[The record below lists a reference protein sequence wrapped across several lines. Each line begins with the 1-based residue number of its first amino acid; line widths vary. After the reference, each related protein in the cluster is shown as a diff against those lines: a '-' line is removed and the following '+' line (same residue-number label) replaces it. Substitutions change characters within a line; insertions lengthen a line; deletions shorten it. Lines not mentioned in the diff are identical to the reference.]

1 MSPAV
6 ITIII
11 VAAAVILLIS
21 GKIPIAAIAISVP
34 VALVI
39 TGVLTPQEA
48 FANFANQWPLIFM
61 FMFMVGESLFRTG
74 FADIAGRAAI
84 NLSGNKENLFLLWI
98 MIISMILS
106 AFLSNLGVIACLL
119 PIVMA
124 GVKKG
129 NYSPKKALLSMAFA
143 SSLGG
148 TITLIGTPPNGVVNS
163 VLGKMETGLTPF
175 KFFDFALVGL
185 PLAVIGIAVLFFV
198 SLKFMPT
205 EDIDTESDDY
215 EGPQSAENVTYRQN
229 KMWIAI
235 TVFIVIVLIMAAG
248 SYIPFI
254 SKTLHLGLLTTAALG
269 AVIVIAT
276 GTISWKEAYT
286 SVSWTT
292 VISFAT
298 LLSLSTALKKSGAV
312 EVIAKGMTG
321 ISETPFILMAV
332 LIFITMLLT
341 QFTFNTAATGII
353 APIAVGAATSLGV
366 SPYPFLMAVAMSA
379 SACFMS
385 PIATGP
391 NIAIVGP
398 GRLKFIDFVKSGF
411 ILQIVSFFV
420 ILLLSALI
428 WKF

>member
-1 MSPAV
+1 MSPAM
-6 ITIII
+6 ITILI
-11 VAAAVILLIS
+11 VLVLVILLMI
-21 GKIPIAAIAISVP
+21 GKIPIAALAVSVP
-34 VALVI
+34 VALVM
-39 TGVLTPQEA
+39 TGVLTSKEA

-61 FMFMVGESLFRTG
+61 FMFMVGEALFRTG
-74 FADIAGRAAI
+74 FADIAGRFAI
-84 NLSGNKENLFLLWI
+84 KMSKNKESLFLLWI
-98 MIISMILS
+98 MIISLILS

-119 PIVMA
+119 PIVLA

-129 NYSPKKALLSMAFA
+129 NYSVKKAVLSMAFA

-148 TITLIGTPPNGVVNS
+148 TLTLIGTPPNGVVNS
-163 VLGKMETGLTPF
+163 VMGTMKLDIAPF

-185 PLAVIGIAVLFFV
+185 PLSIIGILTLYFI
-198 SLKFMPT
+198 SLKFMPS
-205 EDIDTESDDY
+205 EKVDTESADY
-215 EGPQSAENVTYRQN
+215 EGPAEDKNFKYRED

-235 TVFIVIVLIMAAG
+235 IVFVLIVFIMAAG

-254 SKTLHLGLLTTAALG
+254 KSTLHLDLLTTAALG
-269 AVIVIAT
+269 AVIIVAT
-276 GTISWKEAYT
+276 GTISWKEAYS

-298 LLSLSTALKKSGAV
+298 LLSLSTALSKSGAV
-312 EVIAKGMTG
+312 AVIAGGITG
-321 ISETPFILMAV
+321 ITTTPFILMAIII
-332 LIFITMLLT
+332 LITMFLT

-353 APIAVGAATSLGV
+353 APIAVAAATAAGV

-391 NIAIVGP
+391 NIAVVGP
-398 GRLKFIDFVKSGF
+398 GRLKFSDFVKAGWV
-411 ILQIVSFFV
+411 LQIVSFVV
-420 ILLLSALI
+420 ILLVTSLV

>member
-1 MSPAV
+1 MSAAI

-11 VAAAVILLIS
+11 VIAAVILLII
-21 GKIPIAAIAISVP
+21 GKIPIAAIAIAVP
-34 VALVI
+34 VSLVM
-39 TGVLTPQEA
+39 TGVLSSGEA
-48 FANFANQWPLIFM
+48 FANFANQWPLTFM

-74 FADIAGRAAI
+74 FADIAGRYAI
-84 NLSGNKENLFLLWI
+84 RMSKDKEDLFLLWI
-98 MIISMILS
+98 MIISLVLS
-106 AFLSNLGVIACLL
+106 AFLSNLGVIACLM
-119 PIVMA
+119 PIVLA

-129 NYSPKKALLSMAFA
+129 DYSPKKALLSMAFA

-163 VLGKMETGLTPF
+163 VMDTMNLNIERF
-175 KFFDFALVGL
+175 KFFDFALVGI
-185 PLAVIGIAVLFFV
+185 PLSIIGILVIYFF
-198 SLKFMPT
+198 SLKCMPN
-205 EDIDTESDDY
+205 EKIDMDAPDY
-215 EGPQSAENVTYRQN
+215 EGPATADDFQYRKN
-229 KMWIAI
+229 KMWIAVV
-235 TVFIVIVLIMAAG
+235 VFILIVFTMAAG

-254 SKTLHLGLLTTAALG
+254 KKTLHLNLLTTAALG

-298 LLSLSTALKKSGAV
+298 LLSLSKALSKSGAV
-312 EVIAKGMTG
+312 AMIAEGMMG
-321 ISETPFILMAV
+321 ISQAPIILMA
-332 LIFITMLLT
+332 IIIIMTMLLT

-353 APIAVGAATSLGV
+353 APIAVASATAAGV
-366 SPYPFLMAVAMSA
+366 SPLPFLMAVAMSA

-398 GRLKFIDFVKSGF
+398 GKLKFIDFIKSGW
-411 ILQIVSFFV
+411 ILQIISFIV
-420 ILLLSALI
+420 ILILTGFI

>member
-1 MSPAV
+1 MSPAI

-11 VAAAVILLIS
+11 VLAAVILLII
-21 GKIPIAAIAISVP
+21 GKIPIAAIAIGVP
-34 VALVI
+34 VALVM
-39 TGVLTPQEA
+39 TGVLTAGEA

-74 FADIAGRAAI
+74 FADIAGRFAI
-84 NLSGNKENLFLLWI
+84 KMSKDSEDLFLLWI
-98 MIISMILS
+98 MVISLILS

-124 GVKKG
+124 GVTKG
-129 NYSPKKALLSMAFA
+129 GYSPKKALLAMAFA

-163 VLGKMETGLTPF
+163 VMDTMNLQIEPF
-175 KFFDFALVGL
+175 KFFDYALVGI
-185 PLAVIGIAVLFFV
+185 PLAAIGILVIYFI

-205 EDIDTESDDY
+205 EDVDTTSEDY
-215 EGPQSAENVTYRQN
+215 EGPADQSGFQFRKK
-229 KMWIAI
+229 KMWIAV
-235 TVFIVIVLIMAAG
+235 TVFVLIVLIMAVG
-248 SYIPFI
+248 SYVPFI
-254 SKTLHLGLLTTAALG
+254 KKTLHLNLLTTAALG

-276 GTISWKEAYT
+276 GTITWKEAYT

-298 LLSLSTALKKSGAV
+298 LLSLSTALSKSGAV
-312 EVIAKGMTG
+312 KLVAEGMTG
-321 ISETPFILMAV
+321 ITSTPFVLMAII
-332 LIFITMLLT
+332 IFMTMLLT

-353 APIAVGAATSLGV
+353 APIAVAAAAAADV

-398 GRLKFIDFVKSGF
+398 GRLKFIDFVKSGW
-411 ILQIVSFFV
+411 ILQIVSFIV
-420 ILLLSALI
+420 ILVLTGLI

>member
-1 MSPAV
+1 MSPAI

-11 VAAAVILLIS
+11 VLAAVILLII
-21 GKIPIAAIAISVP
+21 GRIPIAAIAIGVP
-34 VALVI
+34 VALVM
-39 TGVLTPQEA
+39 TGVLTAGEA

-74 FADIAGRAAI
+74 FADIAGRFAI
-84 NLSGNKENLFLLWI
+84 KMSKDREDLFLLWI
-98 MIISMILS
+98 MVISLVLS

-124 GVKKG
+124 GVAKG
-129 NYSPKKALLSMAFA
+129 GYSPKKALLAMAFS

-163 VLGKMETGLTPF
+163 VMDTMKLDIAPF
-175 KFFDFALVGL
+175 RFFDYALVGI
-185 PLAVIGIAVLFFV
+185 PLAVIGILVIYFI

-205 EDIDTESDDY
+205 DEVDTTSADY
-215 EGPQSAENVTYRQN
+215 EGPADQSNFQFRKN
-229 KMWIAI
+229 KMPVAI

-254 SKTLHLGLLTTAALG
+254 KNTLHLNLLTTAALG

-276 GTISWKEAYT
+276 GTITWKEAYT

-298 LLSLSTALKKSGAV
+298 LLSLSKALSKSGAV
-312 EVIAKGMTG
+312 KMVAEGMTG
-321 ISETPFILMAV
+321 ITSTPFILMAII
-332 LIFITMLLT
+332 IFMTMLLT

-353 APIAVGAATSLGV
+353 APIAVAAAAAADV
-366 SPYPFLMAVAMSA
+366 SPYPFLMAVAMGA

-398 GRLKFIDFVKSGF
+398 GRLKFIDFVKSGW
-411 ILQIVSFFV
+411 ILQIVSFIV
-420 ILLLSALI
+420 ILVLTGLV

>member
-6 ITIII
+6 ITILI
-11 VAAAVILLIS
+11 VVILVILLMI
-21 GKIPIAAIAISVP
+21 GKIPIAALAISVP
-34 VALVI
+34 VALVM
-39 TGVLTPQEA
+39 TGVLTSKKPSPNS
-48 FANFANQWPLIFM
+48 ANKGPMIFM
-61 FMFMVGESLFRTG
+61 FMFMVGEALFRTG
-74 FADIAGRAAI
+74 FADIAGNFAI
-84 NLSGNKENLFLLWI
+84 KMSKNRENLFLLWI
-98 MIISMILS
+98 MIISLLLS

-119 PIVMA
+119 PIVLA

-148 TITLIGTPPNGVVNS
+148 TLTLIGTPPNGVVNS
-163 VLGKMETGLTPF
+163 VMETMKLQTEPF
-175 KFFDFALVGL
+175 KFFDFALVGI
-185 PLAVIGIAVLFFV
+185 PLSIVGILVLYFFSV
-198 SLKFMPT
+198 KAMPT
-205 EDIDTESDDY
+205 DDVDMESADY
-215 EGPQSAENVTYRQN
+215 EGPAAESVVQYRTN
-229 KMWIAI
+229 KMWIAM
-235 TVFIVIVLIMAAG
+235 TVFVLIVVIMAAG

-254 SKTLHLGLLTTAALG
+254 KSTLHLDLLTTAALG

-276 GTISWKEAYT
+276 GTISWKEAYS

-298 LLSLSTALKKSGAV
+298 LLSLSTALSKSGAV
-312 EVIAKGMTG
+312 AVIAQGMTG
-321 ISETPFILMAV
+321 VTQTPFILMAIII
-332 LIFITMLLT
+332 LMTMLLT

-353 APIAVGAATSLGV
+353 APIAVAAATAAGV

-391 NIAIVGP
+391 NIAVVGP
-398 GRLKFIDFVKSGF
+398 GRLKFMDFVRSGW
-411 ILQIVSFFV
+411 ILQLASFIV
-420 ILLLSALI
+420 ILLATSLI

>member
-1 MSPAV
+1 MSPAI
-6 ITIII
+6 ITILI
-11 VAAAVILLIS
+11 VVVAVILLII
-21 GKIPIAAIAISVP
+21 GRIPIAAIAIGVP
-34 VALVI
+34 VALVM
-39 TGVLTPQEA
+39 TGVLTAGEA

-84 NLSGNKENLFLLWI
+84 SMSKNRENYFLLWI
-98 MIISMILS
+98 MIISLVLS

-124 GVKKG
+124 GVQKG

-163 VLGKMETGLTPF
+163 VMGNMETGLAPF
-175 KFFDFALVGL
+175 RFFDFALVGL
-185 PLAVIGIAVLFFV
+185 PLAIVGIIVIFFI
-198 SLKFMPT
+198 SIRFMPT
-205 EDIDTESDDY
+205 DSIDTSSEDY
-215 EGPQSAENVTYRQN
+215 EGPSSHTEFAYRKN

-235 TVFIVIVLIMAAG
+235 TVFALIVLIMAAG

-254 SKTLHLGLLTTAALG
+254 TKTLHLGLLTTAALG

-276 GTISWKEAYT
+276 KTITWKEAYT

-321 ISETPFILMAV
+321 VTETPFLLMAM
-332 LIFITMLLT
+332 LILVTMLLT

-353 APIAVGAATSLGV
+353 APIAVGAAATLGV

-398 GRLKFIDFVKSGF
+398 GRLKFIDFIKSGWV
-411 ILQIVSFFV
+411 LQIVSFFA
-420 ILLLSALI
+420 ILLLTSLL

>member
-1 MSPAV
+1 MSPAI

-11 VAAAVILLIS
+11 VLVAIILLII
-21 GKIPIAAIAISVP
+21 GKIPIAAIAIGVP
-34 VALVI
+34 VTLVM
-39 TGVLTPQEA
+39 TGVLTAGEA
-48 FANFANQWPLIFM
+48 FANFANKWPLIFM

-74 FADIAGRAAI
+74 FADIAGRFAI
-84 NLSGNKENLFLLWI
+84 RMSKDREDLFLLWI
-98 MIISMILS
+98 MVISLILS

-124 GVKKG
+124 GVTKG
-129 NYSPKKALLSMAFA
+129 GYSPKKALLAMAFA

-163 VLGKMETGLTPF
+163 VMDTMKLDIEPF
-175 KFFDFALVGL
+175 KFFDYALVGI
-185 PLAVIGIAVLFFV
+185 PLAIIGILVIYFI

-205 EDIDTESDDY
+205 DDVDTTSDDY
-215 EGPQSAENVTYRQN
+215 EGPADQSGFKFRKE
-229 KMWIAI
+229 KMWIAV
-235 TVFIVIVLIMAAG
+235 TVFILIVLIMAVG

-254 SKTLHLGLLTTAALG
+254 KKTLHLDLLTTAALG

-276 GTISWKEAYT
+276 GTITWKEAYT

-298 LLSLSTALKKSGAV
+298 LLSLSTALSKSGAV
-312 EVIAKGMTG
+312 KLVAEGMTG
-321 ISETPFILMAV
+321 ITSTPFVLMAII
-332 LIFITMLLT
+332 IFMTMLLT

-353 APIAVGAATSLGV
+353 APIAVAAAAAADV
-366 SPYPFLMAVAMSA
+366 SPYPFLMAVAMGA

-398 GRLKFIDFVKSGF
+398 GRLKFIDFVKSGW
-411 ILQIVSFFV
+411 ILQIVSFIV
-420 ILLLSALI
+420 ILVLTGII

>member
-1 MSPAV
+1 MSPAL

-11 VAAAVILLIS
+11 VLVAVILLII
-21 GKIPIAAIAISVP
+21 GKTPIAAVAIGVP
-34 VALVI
+34 VALVM
-39 TGVLTPQEA
+39 TGVLTAGEA
-48 FANFANQWPLIFM
+48 FANFANKWPLIFM

-74 FADIAGRAAI
+74 FADIAGRHAI
-84 NLSGNKENLFLLWI
+84 KMSKDREDLFLLWI

-129 NYSPKKALLSMAFA
+129 NYSPKKALLAMAFS

-163 VLGKMETGLTPF
+163 VMDTMELQIERF
-175 KFFDFALVGL
+175 RFFDYALVGM
-185 PLAVIGIAVLFFV
+185 PLAVIGILVIYFI

-205 EDIDTESDDY
+205 DSIDMESADY
-215 EGPQSAENVTYRQN
+215 EGPKGDEKIEIRKN
-229 KMWIAI
+229 KMWIAV
-235 TVFIVIVLIMAAG
+235 TVFILIVLIMAAG

-254 SKTLHLGLLTTAALG
+254 KNTLHLNLLTTAALG
-269 AVIVIAT
+269 AVIVIAS
-276 GTISWKEAYT
+276 GTITWKEAYT

-298 LLSLSTALKKSGAV
+298 LLSLSKALSKSGAV
-312 EVIAKGMTG
+312 ALIAEGMMG
-321 ISETPFILMAV
+321 ITTTPFIIMAIIILM
-332 LIFITMLLT
+332 TMLLT

-353 APIAVGAATSLGV
+353 APIAVAAAAAADV

-398 GRLKFIDFVKSGF
+398 GRLKFIDFVKSGW
-411 ILQIVSFFV
+411 ILQIISFIV
-420 ILLLSALI
+420 ILVLTGLI